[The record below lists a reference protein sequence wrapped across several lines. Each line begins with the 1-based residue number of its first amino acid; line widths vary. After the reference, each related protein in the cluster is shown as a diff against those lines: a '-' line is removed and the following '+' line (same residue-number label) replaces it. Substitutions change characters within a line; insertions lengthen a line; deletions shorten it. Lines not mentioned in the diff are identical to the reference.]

1 MVHRLSKVPNSY
13 IHEEISL
20 TQIWHVTTLL
30 CAAVLYSSHALTSY
44 TKEKSAFS
52 RMDERIEEMKQVAE
66 KGNIDGFYDLIQ
78 KDVKYLEYIDEFPF
92 IDTPLHTAASAGKI
106 PFAME
111 VMRLKRSFARKPNPD
126 GFSPIDLA
134 LQNGH
139 IEMVHQLLHVDQD
152 LVRVRGRENMT
163 PLHHVAKRNDQLHLL
178 IEFISICPDSIADV
192 TTQNETALH
201 IALKNDNIESFNA
214 LVGWLA
220 SNWSQNASVYE
231 RKILNWK
238 DEEGNTVLHIAVSNK
253 QTQVRSLQYSIMKIQ
268 TNINL
273 VLTQYE

>member
-1 MVHRLSKVPNSY
+1 MVQRLSKVPNSY

-20 TQIWHVTTLL
+20 TQIWHVTTLF

-52 RMDERIEEMKQVAE
+52 RMGDRIERMKTV
-66 KGNIDGFYDLIQ
+66 GNIDEFYKLIKKDL
-78 KDVKYLEYIDEFPF
+78 KYLESFDEFQF
-92 IDTPLHTAASAGKI
+92 VDTPLHTVAMAGNI
-106 PFAME
+106 PVAME
-111 VMRLKRSFARKPNPD
+111 IMRLKPSFARKPNQD

-134 LQNGH
+134 LQKGH
-139 IEMVHQLLHVDQD
+139 SEMVHQLLHVDQD
-152 LVRVRGRENMT
+152 LVRVRGKENMT
-163 PLHHVAKRNDQLHLL
+163 PLHHVAKRNDQLDLL

-201 IALKNDNIESFNA
+201 IALKNDNIESFKA

-220 SNWSQNASVYE
+220 SNWSQNALDYE

-238 DEEGNTVLHIAVSNK
+238 DEKGNTVLHIAVSK
-253 QTQVRSLQYSIMKIQ
+253 EQTEVSSLLCSIMKIQ

-273 VLTQYE
+273 VLAQYE